1 MLCRHKIL
9 LGLGNGQKTDP
20 SSLPDKPQELQ
31 GEGLRAPPRTW
42 QMPSVVQGQ
51 RWSWTLASL
60 SPKLPMGSQDLSCSR
75 AQPHPRAGC
84 RWLPG
89 SRQPRA
95 GRQALASRGEPT
107 PNPPAGGYFYL
118 PSLVSNLPVSK
129 LPFPLRAI
137 FSPRSA
143 VLGRCVGQPAP
154 GLCRAPQPQIVNHSR
169 SLSKQHK
176 ALTMGSLPLIITS
189 AYTLGL
195 KYMVR
200 NRSV

>member
-1 MLCRHKIL
+1 MQAQNPSGAGEWAEDRPL
-9 LGLGNGQKTDP
+9 LLARQAPGASRRGAQSPTSDMADALSGAGSEIELDLGFPLPQAANGIPKPLLLLSTAP
-20 SSLPDKPQELQ
+20 SQ
-31 GEGLRAPPRTW
+31 GRLSMAPR
-42 QMPSVVQGQ
+42 QQ
-51 RWSWTLASL
+51 A
-60 SPKLPMGSQDLSCSR
+60 
-75 AQPHPRAGC
+75 AQ
-84 RWLPG
+84 
-89 SRQPRA
+89 
-95 GRQALASRGEPT
+95 GRQALASQGEPT

-189 AYTLGL
+189 AYTLVL